1 MQFIFHKKLQVRF
14 GWEQKKEQLDMLYE
28 ILHRDE
34 YKNVTGLA
42 EVLNQYLEAQMT
54 TLNEEGEKLTS
65 EETETTSERE
75 R

>member
-1 MQFIFHKKLQVRF
+1 
-14 GWEQKKEQLDMLYE
+14 MLYE

-42 EVLNQYLEAQMT
+42 EVLNHYLEAQMT

-65 EETETTSERE
+65 EEAETTSERE